1 MDIKKIK
8 PTLDRILVERLKEEN
23 VTKSGLLIDAASAGV
38 KIGETGNLEET
49 EHDEAAAEPAFKALV
64 ITVGPDTKT
73 VKKGDIV
80 VVSKFSGLALETKFP
95 RYLLIRELDVLA
107 FTK

>member
-49 EHDEAAAEPAFKALV
+49 
-64 ITVGPDTKT
+64 
-73 VKKGDIV
+73 
-80 VVSKFSGLALETKFP
+80 KFP